1 MTRGRVEFSDGNAPF
16 LRHRRET
23 AQLLR
28 EFVTPRSMSK
38 KALG

>member
-1 MTRGRVEFSDGNAPF
+1 MTLGRMDFSDGIARF
-16 LRHRRET
+16 LRRRRET

-28 EFVTPRSMSK
+28 EFVTPRSMCK